1 MRKVTYGGAISLDGF
16 LAGPGES
23 IDWLRHSDDT
33 AKIAA
38 ESFRGVDSMLMG
50 RKTWEFAQRMGGR
63 PPLKGVTTYV
73 FSRTLESVGEG
84 ATLVKE
90 DAAEFVRRMK
100 GEAGGP
106 SSSLAT
112 SNILVMGGGE
122 IGSALLEAGLV
133 DEVGFSIRPVLLGGG
148 VPAFQPFTHRVGLE
162 LIETRPL
169 ANDCVLVR
177 YGVVN

>member
-112 SNILVMGGGE
+112 SNILVMGGGR
-122 IGSALLEAGLV
+122 SAAR
-133 DEVGFSIRPVLLGGG
+133 FSK
-148 VPAFQPFTHRVGLE
+148 PAWSMRSDFRS
-162 LIETRPL
+162 TRCCSAVACLHSSHSPTASDL
-169 ANDCVLVR
+169 S
-177 YGVVN
+177 

>member
-1 MRKVTYGGAISLDGF
+1 
-16 LAGPGES
+16 
-23 IDWLRHSDDT
+23 
-33 AKIAA
+33 
-38 ESFRGVDSMLMG
+38 MLMG
-50 RKTWEFAQRMGGR
+50 RKTKEFAQRMGGR

-133 DEVGFSIRPVLLGGG
+133 DEVGFSIHPVLLG
-148 VPAFQPFTHRVGLE
+148 VACLHSSHSPTASDLS
-162 LIETRPL
+162 
-169 ANDCVLVR
+169 
-177 YGVVN
+177 